1 MAAPIAHFD
10 NDRPSLADLSLGS
23 QQEPQKGRAAAA
35 AAAGEA
41 ASQLLREDDDRPELH
56 DSSFSPEETGWFRS
70 IEDLVNAFDDK
81 LSVCFRNVD
90 ARTDSIAPVTVIA
103 EDTLLEEDEIW
114 KALTNNYGR
123 VMPLDWQQSRTLSL
137 HLPTFSLEEKPR
149 KTDATAELLDD
160 EELREQLDMHS
171 IIVSCLAEEPLFTA
185 EQVIEEIEEMM
196 QDSPDMEADIN
207 PSQSDLS
214 MLSVDI
220 QLPTGSPSYEERV
233 RTLSVAELNEH
244 LEKAEMNVR
253 RLSEELVQQLALRDE
268 LEFEKEVQNTF
279 ISALIDVQN
288 RQKEHR
294 ELLKKKKKLKGGAG
308 MSQGHAEKTR
318 ASRFSMEGLSSIIQN
333 SFRQT
338 FASGCSER
346 QNFTTIIPYDKKG
359 NPPSIEDLQIL
370 TKILQAMRDDSD
382 KVPSLLTDYILKA
395 HCTLQQN
402 STKKRNGKKD
412 SANNIAIEEMKKQ
425 INYIIEE
432 LNLLK
437 EQQALQTVCLRGTK
451 ILGKCF
457 LADPVKKA
465 FHAASDDCIAKG
477 GSLSTPLTGDE
488 NDQLYSYVR
497 QSIGPEEQI
506 WLGINDMV
514 TDGQWVDQSGSSVR
528 FKNWETEITL
538 QPDGG
543 RSQNCAILSTTANGK
558 WFDESCRVEKASV
571 CEFNII

>member
-318 ASRFSMEGLSSIIQN
+318 AS
-333 SFRQT
+333 
-338 FASGCSER
+338 
-346 QNFTTIIPYDKKG
+346 NFTTIIPYDKKG

-382 KVPSLLTDYILKA
+382 KVPSLLTDYILKVL
-395 HCTLQQN
+395 CPT
-402 STKKRNGKKD
+402 
-412 SANNIAIEEMKKQ
+412 
-425 INYIIEE
+425 
-432 LNLLK
+432 
-437 EQQALQTVCLRGTK
+437 
-451 ILGKCF
+451 
-457 LADPVKKA
+457 
-465 FHAASDDCIAKG
+465 
-477 GSLSTPLTGDE
+477 
-488 NDQLYSYVR
+488 
-497 QSIGPEEQI
+497 
-506 WLGINDMV
+506 
-514 TDGQWVDQSGSSVR
+514 
-528 FKNWETEITL
+528 
-538 QPDGG
+538 
-543 RSQNCAILSTTANGK
+543 
-558 WFDESCRVEKASV
+558 
-571 CEFNII
+571 

>member
-395 HCTLQQN
+395 L
-402 STKKRNGKKD
+402 
-412 SANNIAIEEMKKQ
+412 
-425 INYIIEE
+425 
-432 LNLLK
+432 
-437 EQQALQTVCLRGTK
+437 V
-451 ILGKCF
+451 
-457 LADPVKKA
+457 
-465 FHAASDDCIAKG
+465 
-477 GSLSTPLTGDE
+477 
-488 NDQLYSYVR
+488 
-497 QSIGPEEQI
+497 
-506 WLGINDMV
+506 
-514 TDGQWVDQSGSSVR
+514 
-528 FKNWETEITL
+528 
-538 QPDGG
+538 
-543 RSQNCAILSTTANGK
+543 
-558 WFDESCRVEKASV
+558 
-571 CEFNII
+571 